1 MKKTKMT
8 WEEGMTKCLELYTE
22 ALFKCEGGKAI
33 EIGQQM
39 IAIGKSLDNTQK
51 FLEEQNKTYNNAK
64 ALLN

>member
-1 MKKTKMT
+1 MT
-8 WEEGMTKCLELYTE
+8 WEEGMTKCLEPYPE
-22 ALFKCEGGKAI
+22 AHFKCEGGKAI